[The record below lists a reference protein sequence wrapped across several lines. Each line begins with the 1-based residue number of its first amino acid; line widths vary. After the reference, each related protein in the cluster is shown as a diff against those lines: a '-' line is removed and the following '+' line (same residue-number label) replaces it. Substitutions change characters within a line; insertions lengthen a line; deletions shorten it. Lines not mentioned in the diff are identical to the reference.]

1 LALIGQGAFNI
12 NTSYID
18 HGDNIWHEMHVRMNT
33 GYFKELRILQIILI
47 VPGEGYS
54 WHVTSCTLN
63 LMSIFV
69 LFVFLII

>member
-33 GYFKELRILQIILI
+33 GYF
-47 VPGEGYS
+47 
-54 WHVTSCTLN
+54 
-63 LMSIFV
+63 
-69 LFVFLII
+69 